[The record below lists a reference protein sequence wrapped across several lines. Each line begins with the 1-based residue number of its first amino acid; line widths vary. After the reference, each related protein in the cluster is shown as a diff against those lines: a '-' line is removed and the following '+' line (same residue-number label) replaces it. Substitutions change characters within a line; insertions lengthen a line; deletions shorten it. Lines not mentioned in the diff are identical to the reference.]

1 MRNLSARA
9 VGPGFVRGLAAVVV
23 GAAGPVAWAP
33 FVLVA
38 YWWRDNPW
46 SWISLGLAGCAA
58 TLALARPVADL
69 TRFLVRRWTGTAL
82 PVGRRPAP
90 EIVRMASGHW
100 WNGHSYERTRKD
112 AEQDLRRRQW
122 LRDPATW
129 RDVRWIAIA
138 PVVAGLPAAVA
149 PAGVA
154 AAVVAFW
161 SGGVVAGGALLA
173 AALLAAPFGWRAL
186 PVAAGRWLRPSDAAQ
201 LAEHTDRLLAQ
212 RADQTAAQ
220 AAELRRI
227 ERDLHDGTQARLVA
241 AGLSIAT
248 AERLLR
254 TDPDRAMALLRD
266 ARDGMAGSL
275 AELRRIVRGIAPPVL
290 TERGPTEAI
299 RALAVDLPVPVAVES
314 AVTGRLEVAVETA
327 LYFAVAELLV
337 NAVKHGGPSAV
348 RVRIDRD
355 RDAIV
360 AEVDDDG
367 GGGAAVRDGGG
378 LAGVA
383 RRLAAHD
390 GTLTLTSPPG
400 GPTRARIVLPCASS

>member
-1 MRNLSARA
+1 VRSMRNLSARA

-138 PVVAGLPAAVA
+138 P
-149 PAGVA
+149 
-154 AAVVAFW
+154 
-161 SGGVVAGGALLA
+161 ALVG
-173 AALLAAPFGWRAL
+173 F
-186 PVAAGRWLRPSDAAQ
+186 
-201 LAEHTDRLLAQ
+201 T
-212 RADQTAAQ
+212 
-220 AAELRRI
+220 
-227 ERDLHDGTQARLVA
+227 
-241 AGLSIAT
+241 
-248 AERLLR
+248 
-254 TDPDRAMALLRD
+254 
-266 ARDGMAGSL
+266 
-275 AELRRIVRGIAPPVL
+275 
-290 TERGPTEAI
+290 
-299 RALAVDLPVPVAVES
+299 
-314 AVTGRLEVAVETA
+314 
-327 LYFAVAELLV
+327 
-337 NAVKHGGPSAV
+337 
-348 RVRIDRD
+348 
-355 RDAIV
+355 
-360 AEVDDDG
+360 
-367 GGGAAVRDGGG
+367 
-378 LAGVA
+378 
-383 RRLAAHD
+383 
-390 GTLTLTSPPG
+390 
-400 GPTRARIVLPCASS
+400 